1 MIFEEKLLRTF
12 TMPLSLL
19 KVLSFSKKISFSM
32 MIVFLE
38 SIVSTVF
45 DNFILLMFLLLK
57 LINNLCDKTVHDDFS
72 VI

>member
-19 KVLSFSKKISFSM
+19 KVLPFSKKISFSKV
-32 MIVFLE
+32 IVFLE
-38 SIVSTVF
+38 SLVFTAF

-57 LINNLCDKTVHDDFS
+57 LTNNLCDKTVRDNFS